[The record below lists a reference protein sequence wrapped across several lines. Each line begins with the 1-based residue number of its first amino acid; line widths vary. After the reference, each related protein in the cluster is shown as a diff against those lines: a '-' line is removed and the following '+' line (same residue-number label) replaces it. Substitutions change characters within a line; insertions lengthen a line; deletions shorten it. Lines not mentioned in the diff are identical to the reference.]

1 MRVLYVIGKYITLPG
16 AFLRAFWEHL
26 TCLLLGLPVENTGYL
41 RADEMCGHIEH
52 LLPKKAVGA
61 YFSATAPGIMG
72 LITGLPLTIFGI
84 INLRILGVA
93 PVDSVQLFIVYI
105 LILYVGVSVMCCLHP
120 QFEVAQNLWDI
131 TLEKLRA
138 DETKSKV
145 GGIFMF
151 LPALFTYVGATLE
164 RFSVPVAVWAVGITL
179 IFVL

>member
-1 MRVLYVIGKYITLPG
+1 MRILYVIGKYITFPG

-26 TCLLLGLPVENTGYL
+26 ACLLFGLPVEHTGYL

-52 LLPKKAVGA
+52 ILPQKAVTA
-61 YFSATAPGIMG
+61 YFSATAPGVLG
-72 LITGLPLTIFGI
+72 LIAGLPFTIFGI
-84 INLRILGVA
+84 INLRILGVSPA
-93 PVDSVQLFIVYI
+93 DSVPLFIIYV

-131 TLEKLRA
+131 TLEKLRSN
-138 DETKSKV
+138 EVKSKI

-151 LPALFTYVGATLE
+151 LPALCTYIGAILE
-164 RFSVPVAVWAVGITL
+164 RFSVPVAVWAVGTVL